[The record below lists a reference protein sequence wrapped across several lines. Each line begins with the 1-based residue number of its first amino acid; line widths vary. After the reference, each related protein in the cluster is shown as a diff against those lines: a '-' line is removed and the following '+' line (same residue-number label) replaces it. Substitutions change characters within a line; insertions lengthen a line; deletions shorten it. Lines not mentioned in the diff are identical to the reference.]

1 MSLINISLELIE
13 NIGSYGLNQIFIR
26 KSRPENVSYTPGHGK
41 KKKFLYSSFIKSWT
55 PNTVKMAA
63 STVPL
68 LTRHTVP
75 AP

>member
-1 MSLINISLELIE
+1 MGLIKFLLGKAGPRMYRTHQVME
-13 NIGSYGLNQIFIR
+13 
-26 KSRPENVSYTPGHGK
+26 K